1 MSALLAAVFVSFRS
15 RASLQLEILALR
27 HQLGA
32 LPRSVK
38 RPKLTGGGS
47 LVKRVLDDKEAVQQL
62 KCQRRHSEEIEGDDD
77 LPVVLEKSQPP
88 IPRVTSL
95 SNSKQIPGNSLFRDN
110 EPEFPQLAV
119 DLCGLEV

>member
-1 MSALLAAVFVSFRS
+1 MS
-15 RASLQLEILALR
+15 
-27 HQLGA
+27 
-32 LPRSVK
+32 
-38 RPKLTGGGS
+38 
-47 LVKRVLDDKEAVQQL
+47 
-62 KCQRRHSEEIEGDDD
+62 RRHREEIEGDHD